1 MPLPVKAA
9 AAEALP
15 PSSAGDGGGSLHGV
29 AKSVRQKTSKF
40 CFYYTTQS
48 TIVQVIFAEESSIL
62 AQTLR
67 FFPRIFSKV
76 IAFCRGVCYTFV
88 LSHKNAVSCGK
99 AGSYPLPPA

>member
-15 PSSAGDGGGSLHGV
+15 PSSAGDGGGLFV
-29 AKSVRQKTSKF
+29 
-40 CFYYTTQS
+40 
-48 TIVQVIFAEESSIL
+48 
-62 AQTLR
+62 
-67 FFPRIFSKV
+67 FPRIFSKV

-88 LSHKNAVSCGK
+88 LLNKNAVSCGK